1 MHEDNY
7 TYNYDVHVIKVYI
20 KISSLTCCIITLVN
34 VCLVFS
40 KLYLF
45 SFRSKLLQYNTPP
58 PLLYKIK
65 IHNVV
70 SQLTEKIGIIVLFS
84 FHVNY

>member
-7 TYNYDVHVIKVYI
+7 NNYTYNYHVHVIKVCI
-20 KISSLTCCIITLVN
+20 KISSLTCYIITLVD
-34 VCLVFS
+34 VCLVFAN
-40 KLYLF
+40 LYLF

-58 PLLYKIK
+58 LLLYKIK

-70 SQLTEKIGIIVLFS
+70 SQLTVGYEKKLES
-84 FHVNY
+84 